1 MGLGTGYAR
10 SGALPQPEREDCV
23 QYPGHLADSPCLL
36 VSRQFRMLETRRMSG
51 IPNAN
56 AVERALAILEALDNS
71 RRGLNIS
78 ELSRKLAIPKSS
90 THVIML
96 TLERLGYVQKRG
108 DSLNYSLGLRAYGL
122 GLGMMKNLSIGEVAL
137 PHMRALV
144 DQLRLPAHLA
154 VSDGDQGV
162 YIQKVD
168 APGLIKI
175 DTYVGRR
182 MDLHCTGVGKILL
195 AYGPPDLLERVLSK
209 QAYIRH
215 TRNTITSPRQLM
227 REVAKIR
234 AAGYA
239 IDDEEEELAVRCV
252 AVPVRHPNGQFAA
265 ALSIVGTTEQLPL
278 DRLELIVQKMK
289 QTAAS
294 ILPRVPSEEHPLRD
308 PQQGQGVASE

>member
-1 MGLGTGYAR
+1 
-10 SGALPQPEREDCV
+10 
-23 QYPGHLADSPCLL
+23 
-36 VSRQFRMLETRRMSG
+36 MSD

-56 AVERALAILEALDNS
+56 AVERALAILEVLDNS

-90 THVIML
+90 AHVIIL

-122 GLGMMKNLSIGEVAL
+122 GLGMMKNLSISEVAL
-137 PHMRALV
+137 PHMRVLV
-144 DQLRLPAHLA
+144 DQLQLPAHLA
-154 VSDGDQGV
+154 IPDGDQGV
-162 YIQKVD
+162 YIQKAD

-195 AYGPPDLLERVLSK
+195 SFGPPELLERTLAK
-209 QAYIRH
+209 PAYIRH

-227 REVAKIR
+227 REVAR
-234 AAGYA
+234 VRSVGYA

-252 AVPVRHPNGQFAA
+252 AVPVHHHGGRFAA
-265 ALSIVGTTEQLPL
+265 ALSVVGTTDQIPMDAIESTAVKL
-278 DRLELIVQKMK
+278 VH
-289 QTAAS
+289 TAAA
-294 ILPRVPSEEHPLRD
+294 ILPRVPPEETP
-308 PQQGQGVASE
+308 S